1 MNQMSK
7 WDKLLI
13 FNYFS
18 GPVFIIM
25 LFVGAIVG
33 ELQLLAIIIIGVI
46 FCLSV
51 LNLIYVFNKRLLYS
65 QLSLVYSSFIM
76 ILTVFSPFFIL
87 NSNITA
93 EIFAIF
99 YNVII
104 LPLFILNAYSTIYV
118 ITNLL
123 S

>member
-33 ELQLLAIIIIGVI
+33 ELQLLAIVMIGVI
-46 FCLSV
+46 FCFSV
-51 LNLIYVFNKRLLYS
+51 FNLIYVFNKRLLYS
-65 QLSLVYSSFIM
+65 QLSLVYSSLIM
-76 ILTVFSPFFIL
+76 VLTVFSPFFIL

-93 EIFAIF
+93 EIFAVF

>member
-1 MNQMSK
+1 MSK

-87 NSNITA
+87 NSNISA
-93 EIFAIF
+93 EIFAVF

-118 ITNLL
+118 ITN
-123 S
+123 SIS